1 MSNGFKIISWKF
13 FFLIIILIIL
23 AVIFL
28 QSPNPCREPITY
40 RIGKVD
46 ERFDLTRQ
54 EFAVAVNMA
63 AAMWGKPFARDL
75 FRENPQGEIE
85 INLVYDYR
93 QEATDKLKKLNYKI
107 DNTKTSYEDLKS
119 RLESLKAEHVQ
130 RSAILADEFSTYN
143 SRINTFNTD
152 IEYWN
157 RRGGAPENIHKK
169 MTQEKNELISLRE
182 NLQGRQ
188 NELKAL
194 TDNINSLVVVV
205 NEIATNINLDLVN
218 YQDTGNSLGH
228 EFCEGLYQSK
238 NDRQTINIYQFDN
251 NYRLVRVLAHEFGHA
266 LRLNH
271 STNPKSVMY
280 RLIQSDEIELSSDDI
295 AALKNRCN
303 N

>member
-28 QSPNPCREPITY
+28 QSPKPCLEPVTY

-119 RLESLKAEHVQ
+119 RLEIMKAEHRQ
-130 RSAILADEFSTYN
+130 LSAILADDFNAYN
-143 SRINTFNTD
+143 SRINTFNMD
-152 IEYWN
+152 KI
-157 RRGGAPENIHKK
+157 
-169 MTQEKNELISLRE
+169 
-182 NLQGRQ
+182 GR
-188 NELKAL
+188 
-194 TDNINSLVVVV
+194 
-205 NEIATNINLDLVN
+205 
-218 YQDTGNSLGH
+218 
-228 EFCEGLYQSK
+228 
-238 NDRQTINIYQFDN
+238 
-251 NYRLVRVLAHEFGHA
+251 AH
-266 LRLNH
+266 
-271 STNPKSVMY
+271 V
-280 RLIQSDEIELSSDDI
+280 
-295 AALKNRCN
+295 
-303 N
+303 